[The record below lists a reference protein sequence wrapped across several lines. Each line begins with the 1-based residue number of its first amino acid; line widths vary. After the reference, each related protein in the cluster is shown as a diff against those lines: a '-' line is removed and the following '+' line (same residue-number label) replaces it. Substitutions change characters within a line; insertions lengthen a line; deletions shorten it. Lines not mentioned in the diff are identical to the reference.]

1 MVEFAQP
8 YNAVGA
14 AAKDGGEDRRRAM
27 PDANAPSDEIFFRG
41 ACK

>member
-1 MVEFAQP
+1 MVGFAQP
-8 YNAVGA
+8 YSAAGA
-14 AAKDGGEDRRRAM
+14 AAKGGGEDRRRAM

>member
-1 MVEFAQP
+1 MVEFVQP

-27 PDANAPSDEIFFRG
+27 SDANPPSDEIFFRR